1 MLPAKLAILP
11 ALVVAITGLH
21 RKSKSHTGDRSHSL
35 VAGFSFADYRMKKP
49 TMTKLITAALISLSL
64 LTLTACESSGPKYR
78 NVRAYSEGLAPVQSP
93 NGRWGYINEQ
103 QHWVIQPRFE
113 DAQEFKGGR
122 AAARQNGKW
131 GFINKRGE
139 WL

>member
-1 MLPAKLAILP
+1 MFRIIAASLL
-11 ALVVAITGLH
+11 GF
-21 RKSKSHTGDRSHSL
+21 SL
-35 VAGFSFADYRMKKP
+35 VA
-49 TMTKLITAALISLSL
+49 
-64 LTLTACESSGPKYR
+64 LTACESAGPKYR
-78 NVRAYSEGLAPVQSP
+78 NVRSYSEGLAPVQSP
-93 NGRWGYINEQ
+93 NGRWGYVDEK
-103 QHWVIQPRFE
+103 QHWIIQPRFE

>member
-1 MLPAKLAILP
+1 MYFSIPSFCDPPLQRLEHGQTRPRRH
-11 ALVVAITGLH
+11 LV
-21 RKSKSHTGDRSHSL
+21 GD
-35 VAGFSFADYRMKKP
+35 A
-49 TMTKLITAALISLSL
+49 T
-64 LTLTACESSGPKYR
+64 
-78 NVRAYSEGLAPVQSP
+78 LAPVQSP